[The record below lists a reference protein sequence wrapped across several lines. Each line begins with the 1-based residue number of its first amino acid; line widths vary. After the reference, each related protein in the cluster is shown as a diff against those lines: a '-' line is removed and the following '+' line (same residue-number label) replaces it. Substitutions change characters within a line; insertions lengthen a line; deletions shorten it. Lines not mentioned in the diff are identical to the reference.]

1 MCAGIVRGWLA
12 LRLTRKL
19 STFYLMNTLL
29 KILCGLA
36 FFWYLPCTA
45 GSANPETLDRV
56 QALTLRGL
64 EDAYNF
70 DFDNAAGRF
79 DEAISLDP
87 SFPRPHVVKAAIRFW
102 RYLLSRNDSDY
113 QPFLSLADEAIQV
126 SEKYLDEHGNNAEA
140 LGCLG
145 TVYGYRA
152 FAEVRAKSW
161 LKAAWDGKRSYDCL
175 YDAIKLDP
183 HLYDAYLGLGLY
195 HYYVTVLPKPL
206 QWIISILGVSGDS
219 ELGFK
224 EIRTTA
230 EKGTYARTEAKYYLA
245 VLLPWHS
252 GDFDGS
258 EKIFADLSLHYPNNS
273 LFIFSRAVWEIRRN
287 DVHTAKDR
295 LLAILAMPNSALPG
309 VDTYVHY
316 KLAECYFR
324 LEDWPAALTEYQ
336 ASLNRNRDE
345 TYSTTSSYRIGLCYE
360 MSGQRN
366 VALPYYQRAAT
377 GNLTFGDDAYSL
389 RRAQERLKSPLALPD
404 TLLIRAQNALRTGND
419 EKAITLFTSLK
430 NIPLISP
437 DCVGEA
443 EYGIGE
449 ALFDRG
455 AYGDA
460 LRRFQSVLGLTLT
473 QEGWLLPWSH
483 YQSAL
488 CHLKLNNT
496 QSAKNELERALEYDN
511 YDFKNWIEFRAKR
524 ELEELGKNSG

>member
-1 MCAGIVRGWLA
+1 MRRDCSGRLV

-29 KILCGLA
+29 KILCSLA
-36 FFWYLPCTA
+36 FLWYLPCTA
-45 GSANPETLDRV
+45 GSASPETLDRV

-70 DFDNAAGRF
+70 DFDNAAIRF

-87 SFPRPHVVKAAIRFW
+87 SFPRPHVVKAAIHFW

-113 QPFLSLADEAIQV
+113 QPFLSLADEAIRV

-161 LKAAWDGKRSYDCL
+161 LRAAWDGKKSYDCL

-195 HYYVTVLPKPL
+195 HYYLTVLPKPL

-224 EIRTTA
+224 EIRAAA

-245 VLLPWHS
+245 VLLPWHN
-252 GDFDGS
+252 GDFEGS
-258 EKIFADLSLHYPNNS
+258 EKIFVDLSLHYPNNS

-287 DVHTAKDR
+287 DVRTAKDR
-295 LLAILAMPNSALPG
+295 LHSILAMPNRALPG

-324 LEDWPAALTEYQ
+324 LEDWPGALTEYQ

-360 MSGQRN
+360 MSGQRDA
-366 VALPYYQRAAT
+366 ALPYYRRAAT
-377 GNLTFGDDAYSL
+377 GDRTFGDDAYSL
-389 RRAQERLKSPLALPD
+389 RRARERLKSPLELPD
-404 TLLIRAQNALRTGND
+404 TLLIRAQNALKTGND
-419 EKAITLFTSLK
+419 ERAITLFTSLK
-430 NIPLISP
+430 NIPLISS
-437 DCVGEA
+437 DRIAEA

-460 LRRFQSVLGLTLT
+460 LPRFQSVLGLTLT

-488 CHLKLNNT
+488 CHLKLHNT
-496 QSAKNELERALEYDN
+496 QGAKNELERALEYDD
-511 YDFKNWIEFRAKR
+511 YDFKNWIEFRVKR
-524 ELEELGKNSG
+524 ELEELAKSSE